1 MSTSTDVVVTG
12 LGATTPLGGDVASTW
27 DALLAGRSG
36 VSLITDDWV
45 KDFPAQLVAR
55 LAILIAIVSAT
66 MAALTVGGAYFGV
79 GALLNVSIF
88 PMVIMSNV
96 IENFTTTQVES
107 GTREAL
113 RLTINTLVVCA
124 ACHVAIE
131 RGGVQSIVLSYPETL
146 LGVVALEVLIGKWR
160 GLRLLEYVR
169 FYDLVRRQPDAVAAA
184 AERPPERR

>member
-1 MSTSTDVVVTG
+1 MSG
-12 LGATTPLGGDVASTW
+12 
-27 DALLAGRSG
+27 
-36 VSLITDDWV
+36 
-45 KDFPAQLVAR
+45 FCAR
-55 LAILIAIVSAT
+55 LRRLQRE
-66 MAALTVGGAYFGV
+66 ALGMNRRNLAFLVPYNPRALFGV
-79 GALLNVSIF
+79 AALLNVSIF